1 MIKTQIIKENEK
13 PVAVVLDYEEYKRL
27 KSIEQD
33 KDDIASAT
41 KVKEQNKKWTS
52 HSDLKK
58 ELGL

>member
-33 KDDIASAT
+33 KNDIASAL
-41 KVKEQNKKWTS
+41 KIKQQNKTWTS
-52 HSDLKK
+52 HADLKK
-58 ELGL
+58 ELEL

>member
-1 MIKTQIIKENEK
+1 MIKTQIIKEDEK

-41 KVKEQNKKWTS
+41 QVKDNNKKWTS
-52 HSDLKK
+52 HADLKK
-58 ELGL
+58 KLGL